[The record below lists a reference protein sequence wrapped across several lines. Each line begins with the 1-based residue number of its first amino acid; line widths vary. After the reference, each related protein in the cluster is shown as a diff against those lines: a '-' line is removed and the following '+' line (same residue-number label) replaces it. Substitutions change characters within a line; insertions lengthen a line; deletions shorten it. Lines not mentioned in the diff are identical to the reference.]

1 MSGAVGADFHP
12 DVALGVANVAA
23 GGETVSGDAWVAAVG
38 RDGVLVAAIDGLGH
52 GAAANEASQ
61 LAAAVLREHVDEP
74 LPALVSVCHAAL
86 AATRGA
92 ALTVARIDVRAHTL
106 TWLGVGNVAGV
117 LVPAVAGAP
126 APAALLLGGVVGDQ
140 LPQLVPVTLPL
151 VPGDTVLLA
160 TDGVA
165 GTVADD
171 LRVRGAL
178 GPLADGLLHRHRRGP
193 EDDALVLLARFAP
206 GEGAS

>member
-1 MSGAVGADFHP
+1 MHP

-23 GGETVSGDAWVAAVG
+23 GGEAVSGDACVAAVG

-52 GAAANEASQ
+52 GVAASAASQ
-61 LAAAVLREHVDEP
+61 LAARVVQEHVDDP
-74 LPALVSVCHAAL
+74 LPALVCACHEAL
-86 AATRGA
+86 ADTRGA

-126 APAALLLGGVVGDQ
+126 SPAALLLAGVVGDQ

-160 TDGVA
+160 TDGVSGA
-165 GTVADD
+165 VADD

-178 GPLADGLLHRHRRGP
+178 GPLADGLLRRHRRGP

-206 GEGAS
+206 GEGAG